1 MKLKPKDPFK
11 KNSRAERKSAAK
23 GNVRLNDLPVL
34 QTHALNLFLEQ
45 LKRDQPSD
53 ADTFMDDLEA
63 YIKDKS
69 LDGIIGVKFDT
80 DRCDFSLRNILS
92 ITIHD
97 ALLTEKITISLGE
110 ELARCKMPFIGCYGV
125 QFYFRNIVFDNEFAP
140 AVFEISLH
148 FDRYGASENTLIIEN
163 CDFASATLNA
173 MSFTNLKITRS
184 TGLISIKTSPV
195 TQKVTVK
202 NSVLD
207 YISLLES
214 IEHLN
219 IINSEIDEIDQ
230 RVLFRDG
237 AKVSLHFI
245 AFDRF
250 SSVNKNAYSTYKNF
264 RTLAAR
270 LGDKI
275 QTYILY
281 AKELDAFRKTDEV
294 DLDSKALI
302 IFSHWLNSNGLSFIK
317 PIFWLIGVNFVLVL
331 TISGIE
337 LYTGH
342 TLGWGFLWHSINYL
356 PITSITDHVHFFY
369 ASQAIDGLRRILLSI
384 VIYLI
389 ISSALRFKFK
399 F

>member
-1 MKLKPKDPFK
+1 
-11 KNSRAERKSAAK
+11 
-23 GNVRLNDLPVL
+23 
-34 QTHALNLFLEQ
+34 
-45 LKRDQPSD
+45 
-53 ADTFMDDLEA
+53 
-63 YIKDKS
+63 
-69 LDGIIGVKFDT
+69 
-80 DRCDFSLRNILS
+80 
-92 ITIHD
+92 
-97 ALLTEKITISLGE
+97 
-110 ELARCKMPFIGCYGV
+110 LAQCKMPFIGCYGV
-125 QFYFRNIVFDNEFAP
+125 QFYFRNIVFDIEFAP
-140 AVFEISLH
+140 ADFEISLQ
-148 FDRYGASENTLIIEN
+148 FDKHGTSENTLIIEN
-163 CDFASATLNA
+163 CDFVSATLNV
-173 MSFTNLKITRS
+173 MSFQNLKITRS
-184 TGLISIKTSPV
+184 QGLKSIKTSPR

-202 NSVLD
+202 NSVLG
-207 YISLLES
+207 YISLLGNL
-214 IEHLN
+214 EHLN

-230 RVLFRDG
+230 RLLFLDG

-250 SSVNKNAYSTYKNF
+250 SSVNKNAYSTYKNL
-264 RTLAAR
+264 RTLTAR

-302 IFSHWLNSNGLSFIK
+302 IFSHWMNSNGLSFIK
-317 PIFWLIGVNFVLVL
+317 PILWLIGVNFVLVL
-331 TISGIE
+331 TIFGIE

-356 PITSITDHVHFFY
+356 PITSITDHEHFFY